1 MAKRITGINADGTT
15 FEWVDKTPMN
25 ESVHRAVQIASL
37 FIERRA
43 KQLAPV
49 DNGDLKR
56 SINTVMKTN
65 KNQSRQLGVVGTN
78 IEYAVFQ
85 EFGTKF
91 MPAQPYLGPAL
102 EEARRR
108 YG

>member
-1 MAKRITGINADGTT
+1 MAKSK
-15 FEWVDKTPMN
+15 FKWMDKTPMN
-25 ESVHRAVQIASL
+25 ESVHRAVQQAGL

-49 DNGDLKR
+49 DFGDLKR
-56 SINTVMKTN
+56 SINLVMKTN
-65 KNQSRQLGVVGTN
+65 KNQSRQLGTVGTN
-78 IEYAVFQ
+78 IDYAAYQ

-91 MPAQPYLGPAL
+91 MPAQPFMGPAL
-102 EEARRR
+102 EEARRM